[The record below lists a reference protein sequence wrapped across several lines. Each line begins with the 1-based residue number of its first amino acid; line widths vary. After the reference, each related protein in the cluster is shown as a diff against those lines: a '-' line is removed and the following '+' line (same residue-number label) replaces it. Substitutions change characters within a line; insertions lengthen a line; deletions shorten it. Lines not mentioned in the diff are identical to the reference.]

1 MITQTPPLP
10 TMERTTRTGRALLA
24 ALAVG
29 AVVGPL
35 DLALQHLLASPWARL
50 AHSNA
55 IWAVV
60 AFALGWVVSGWVRSG
75 RRWWQPALVGAV
87 ALVVAIETYDLAA
100 VLVLG
105 DDPSTLVNPTARVWV
120 ILAVAAGVVFGT
132 AGAWARAGLGWR
144 APVGTAFAPAVLF
157 AEAAVD
163 AHRAAAV
170 FPRQPDDLIQIAVIL
185 VALGL
190 VAGVL
195 AGRDPRS
202 RLHGLVLSLPLTA
215 VGTALFV
222 ILSA

>member
-1 MITQTPPLP
+1 MITKTPPPP
-10 TMERTTRTGRALLA
+10 TLERTALTGRAPLA
-24 ALAVG
+24 GLVVG

-55 IWAVV
+55 MWVMV
-60 AFALGWVVSGWVRSG
+60 AFALGWVVSGWVQSG
-75 RRWWQPALVGAV
+75 PRWREPALAGAV
-87 ALVVAIETYDLAA
+87 ALVVAIETYYLAA
-100 VLVLG
+100 VLLLG
-105 DDPSTLVNPTARVWV
+105 DDPSTLVDPTARVWV
-120 ILAVAAGVVFGT
+120 ILAVVAGVVFGT

-163 AHRAAAV
+163 VHRAVAV

-190 VAGVL
+190 VAVVL

-202 RLHGLVLSLPLTA
+202 RLYGLVLSLPLTV
-215 VGTALFV
+215 VGTAAFV
-222 ILSA
+222 MLSA